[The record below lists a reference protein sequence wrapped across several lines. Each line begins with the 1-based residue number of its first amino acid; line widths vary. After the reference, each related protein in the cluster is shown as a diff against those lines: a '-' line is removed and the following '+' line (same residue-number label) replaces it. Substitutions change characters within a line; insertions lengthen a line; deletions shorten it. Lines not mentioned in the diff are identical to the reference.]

1 MAGNMYRKSFYP
13 VFFLMVSVMAAPPA
27 AASEVGVWGIKA
39 PGVDQSL
46 AKQLVSE
53 LEKSI
58 SGLAGNTLVESA
70 RLQQRLEKAGILPG
84 TPWDKV
90 WPALGLDWIVT
101 GTMTGIGE
109 HLAVDLRL
117 VNGREGSELRRIA
130 AELAVEAELRAGQMT
145 ELAVR
150 LLAPEKWKGSL
161 LVETSVSGASI
172 FLDEQQLGV
181 TPLAAPLENLAP
193 GKHILRVVKEGY
205 ADFSHFVNIKFNQL
219 AQVKVNLENSL
230 VEGLLYQDDTA
241 RPAPAPAAEALHTV
255 VVQPSR
261 LPAWLALGAALAAGA
276 AGTALWLKDYRA
288 PAAVLMAAAGVAAAG
303 STLALVL
310 AWPRREEPA
319 PVSQKAAFRPT
330 GLVLIWSADF

>member
-84 TPWDKV
+84 APWEKV
-90 WPALGLDWIVT
+90 RPALGLDWIVT
-101 GTMTGIGE
+101 GTLTSVGGQMT
-109 HLAVDLRL
+109 ADLRL
-117 VNGREGSELRRIA
+117 INGRRGDELRRVTVELA
-130 AELAVEAELRAGQMT
+130 AEAKLRSGQMT

-161 LVETSVSGASI
+161 LVETSVPGARI
-172 FLDEQQLGV
+172 FLDEHQVGV
-181 TPLAAPLENLAP
+181 TPLEAPLEKITP

-230 VEGLLYQDDTA
+230 VEGLLYQDDSV
-241 RPAPAPAAEALHTV
+241 RPTPPPAVEAPPTV

-261 LPAWLALGAALAAGA
+261 LPAWVVLGAALGAGA
-276 AGTALWLKDYRA
+276 AGTALWLTDYKA
-288 PAAVLMAAAGVAAAG
+288 PASVLMVAAGVAAAG
-303 STLALVL
+303 STIALVL
-310 AWPRREEPA
+310 TWPRREEPA
-319 PVSQKAAFRPT
+319 PVRQKAAFTPT